1 MPCPPGFGIELGAD
15 VVAELDASV
24 SIETAVGL
32 FVPACWA
39 VGVGGDCVG
48 EGVRVVLFELKA

>member
-1 MPCPPGFGIELGAD
+1 MPCPPCFRVEFRAD
-15 VVAELDASV
+15 IVAELDASV
-24 SIETAVGL
+24 SVETAVGL

-48 EGVRVVLFELKA
+48 EGVGVVLFELKA